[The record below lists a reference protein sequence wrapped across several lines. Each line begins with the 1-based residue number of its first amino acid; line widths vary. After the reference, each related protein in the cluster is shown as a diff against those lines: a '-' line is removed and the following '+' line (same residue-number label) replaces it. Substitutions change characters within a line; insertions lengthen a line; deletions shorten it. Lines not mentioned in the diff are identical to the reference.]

1 MKAFRAIVALTFRN
15 AVRSHIFQLLLLLLL
30 LCVTLIPF
38 SVSTGKIDDLIRVSL
53 LYSLWS
59 VSIVLTLSS
68 LWLGCY
74 VMSHDIDSYQIHMV
88 VSKPVPRSV
97 IWLGKWVGIN
107 LINVVLLL
115 LSGLVVYGVVML
127 RYNEAGEAAARFA
140 DREVARQNAEAERAR
155 IRAQILVGRR
165 VFMPELPDPATVAEA
180 AVNQRLQELAQ
191 EGRQFTDAE
200 IAQLRDEIKRDI
212 STRPI
217 EVLPARLSADGMPL
231 TAATAHTWVF
241 RDLPTDLSDA
251 QLILRFRPYLNK
263 VASED
268 QRESSMWWAV
278 QNPQTVESAG
288 QSGSFIAITP
298 RPQSYF
304 TGEFHEHYLPSGV
317 IAPDGTVKIQVINT
331 DAQDG
336 KHYYQIADG
345 PQLLIP
351 VCSFEV
357 NYLRAMLV
365 MTIQLL
371 LLSGL
376 ACAFGGCLT
385 MPTAIFMVVS
395 YLLFGSLSMILTDTS
410 FFISTAWD
418 KLGNILAT
426 VLLTVVIPLQ
436 NFDVT
441 DMLSGGELIEFSF
454 IWKLFFEYFILRGL
468 PVFLLGIWLY
478 RRREM
483 GSAVRK

>member
-15 AVRSHIFQLLLLLLL
+15 AVRSHIFQLLLVLLL

-38 SVSTGKIDDLIRVSL
+38 SISTGKIDDLIRVSL

-88 VSKPVPRSV
+88 VSKPIPRWS

-115 LSGLVVYGVVML
+115 LAGLVVYGIVML
-127 RYNEAGEAAARFA
+127 RYSEAGEAERFA

-155 IRAQILVGRR
+155 IRSQILVGRR
-165 VFMPELPDPATVAEA
+165 VFMPELPDPERVAEA
-180 AVNQRLQELAQ
+180 AINQRLQELAQ
-191 EGRQFTDAE
+191 EGRQFSDTE
-200 IAQLRDEIKRDI
+200 IAALRDEVRRDI

-217 EVLPARLSADGMPL
+217 EVLPAQLNEAGMPQ
-231 TAATAHTWVF
+231 TTATAYTWTF
-241 RDLPTDLSDA
+241 RDLPTDLNEA
-251 QLILRFRPYLNK
+251 QLILRFRPYLDK
-263 VASED
+263 IASED
-268 QRESSMWWAV
+268 QRESRMWWAV
-278 QNPQTVESAG
+278 LDPARVESAG
-288 QSGSFIAITP
+288 ESGSFVAVTP
-298 RPQSYF
+298 NPGSYF

-317 IAPDGTVKIQVINT
+317 IAPDGTVKIQVLNT
-331 DAQDG
+331 DTQGG
-336 KHYYQIADG
+336 KHYFQISDG

-351 VCSFEV
+351 VCSFEE

-418 KLGNILAT
+418 KIGNILARC
-426 VLLTVVIPLQ
+426 LLTVVIPLQ

-454 IWKLFFEYFILRGL
+454 IGKLFFEYFLLRGVPL
-468 PVFLLGIWLY
+468 FLLGIWLY